1 VEEFAHK
8 TSEGVNAVAGAH
20 AVKTHT
26 EVISISMIQESAKC
40 FPISIVSAIVLV
52 MLISLV
58 SCGQKKQIM
67 DASRDYVMLNH
78 ENSTVESMTIG
89 EGDSTNAYVTVKF
102 LDADGRNRVVVLL
115 LAKNETWRV
124 LKPVEEH
131 RYK

>member
-1 VEEFAHK
+1 
-8 TSEGVNAVAGAH
+8 
-20 AVKTHT
+20 
-26 EVISISMIQESAKC
+26 MIQESAKC